1 MNIQNKLRIALPSKG
16 RLRTDMESLFE
27 EKKIIFSNLEN
38 DREYIAAIEGLD
50 NAIVYFLSAKEITN
64 RLDEGSIHVGL
75 TGDDLVQ
82 EKITNYNQKV
92 SKKLKLNFGKANL
105 VVAIPEIWID
115 VITMADL
122 EEI

>member
-50 NAIVYFLSAKEITN
+50 T
-64 RLDEGSIHVGL
+64 
-75 TGDDLVQ
+75 
-82 EKITNYNQKV
+82 V
-92 SKKLKLNFGKANL
+92 SYTHLRAH
-105 VVAIPEIWID
+105 E
-115 VITMADL
+115 T
-122 EEI
+122 